1 MKVLVVSNLD
11 SSLPFGN
18 FTRPFFLGRSLAE
31 LGVEVGNVALDPSG
45 VAFGPTWRAD
55 AKPLPRMARAVA
67 HASSRFRPDV
77 IYAHEM
83 RPALASL
90 LARSGPPVVA
100 DFHSLPSVELAGFAS
115 HAGVRDAAPLWAASL
130 RLRLSEVVV
139 ARRAH
144 ALVAAGD
151 EVRDEV
157 CRRYSPVSA
166 PLVVPNGV
174 DPRLLE
180 ADTPPD
186 SPYEPG
192 VLHAVSTLPNGGN
205 PSNARAL
212 EFLSRVAG
220 ELDGRTPDVR
230 ANVLG
235 SSHGPGAPLVR
246 YHGVQSELLPWIA
259 HADACLM
266 PYPDDA
272 ALCGGARNKLLEFLA
287 RGRAVVTTAEG
298 LRGLRQAESD
308 PRVFVAAAEPL
319 AFAETVLRAVGG
331 QRPVSAPTISA
342 SDLSWRRHAP
352 ELGDW
357 LARAAAT

>member
-1 MKVLVVSNLD
+1 MRVLIVSNLD
-11 SSLPFGN
+11 STLPFGN

-45 VAFGPTWRAD
+45 IDFGPTWRATP
-55 AKPLPRMARAVA
+55 KPLPRMGRSVA
-67 HASSRFRPDV
+67 HASRRFRPDV

-90 LARSGPPVVA
+90 LARSGAPVVA
-100 DFHSLPSVELAGFAS
+100 DFHSLPSVELAGFARG
-115 HAGVRDAAPLWAASL
+115 AGGGKAAGLWAASL
-130 RLRLSEVVV
+130 RLRLSEAVV
-139 ARRAH
+139 ARRAD

-157 CRRYSPVSA
+157 CRRYSPRSA

-174 DPRLLE
+174 DPCLLE
-180 ADTPPD
+180 AEAPPE

-212 EFLSRVAG
+212 EFLSGVAR
-220 ELDGRTPDVR
+220 ELDGKTPDVR
-230 ANVLG
+230 TDVLG
-235 SSHGPGAPLVR
+235 SSDGPGSPLVR
-246 YHGVQSELLPWIA
+246 YHGVQPELLPWIV
-259 HADACLM
+259 HADACLL

-287 RGRAVVTTAEG
+287 RGRTVVTTPEG
-298 LRGLRQAESD
+298 LRGLRSAESD
-308 PRVFVAAAEPL
+308 PKVFVAAAEPR
-319 AFAETVLRAVGG
+319 AFAETVLRAVGE
-331 QRPVSAPTISA
+331 QRPATASAGT
-342 SDLSWRRHAP
+342 DLSWRRHAP
-352 ELGDW
+352 ELRDR
-357 LARAAAT
+357 LARAAAA